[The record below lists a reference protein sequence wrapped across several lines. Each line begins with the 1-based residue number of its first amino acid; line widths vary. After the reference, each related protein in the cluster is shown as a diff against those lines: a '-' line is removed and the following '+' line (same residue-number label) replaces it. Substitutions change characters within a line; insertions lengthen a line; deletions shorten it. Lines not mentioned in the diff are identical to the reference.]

1 MQRLRLFGGVGI
13 EVDGQPLAGR
23 AVQRRRLA
31 LLALLGTVRARGGT
45 GAGLSRDKLTALLW
59 PTADAEN
66 GRRYLSDSVY
76 RINDALSAEVIA
88 GEADT
93 LRLDSALLPCDVV
106 DFHAA
111 VAAGDHGTAVGLYAG
126 PLMDGFFMH
135 DSPDFERWVD
145 IERGRL
151 AEDYARSLDV
161 LADDATR
168 RGEHTD
174 AVHWLRLLAA
184 HDPYSARVALKL
196 MRAMRDAGDRAGA
209 IRHAR
214 VHEQLIKQELE
225 LEADAEVAAL
235 AQSLRS
241 EAVDAQPRASP
252 SAAASAPPAPGSI
265 PGGTATHPAPPH
277 RMHKRGALV
286 ALLVAAVGAII
297 AFSAS
302 LDSSTESTRATELR
316 SVAVLPFANLS
327 PDPANEY
334 FSDGMTEE
342 LIATLGGV
350 RGLDVA
356 SRTSSFAYKDRN
368 ADVREIGRQLGV
380 DAVVEGSVR
389 KSGTSLRITTQLV
402 DARSGYRLWSEEYER
417 EANDVFAVQDEIAGA
432 IVARLTGSLSTQ
444 AAARQG
450 ASTNFEAYDLYLR
463 GRFAWHQRTRDG
475 VGRAIA
481 FFSKSIELDST
492 YARAHVGLGDAYA
505 VSAFYDYLPPR
516 DAYPKADSAAKRAL
530 RLDPGLAAAHAL
542 IGYVRTYYH
551 LDWPGAE
558 QAFERALALDPSY
571 SVAHQW
577 YGNLLTVAGR
587 FAHAEREFRLAQET
601 DPLSLIAS
609 AAHGWS
615 LYYAGR
621 YAAAIEQVRTTLQL
635 NERYGLAHLWGGWAL
650 EALDRDAEAV
660 AWLRRADELSG
671 GSDITRLALAHALA
685 STASGKD
692 SARTIL
698 DAMQARASRGEYV
711 PAYEVA
717 KVHLALGDR
726 AQALRWL
733 QRAVEDKSHSLA
745 FLRVDPQLES
755 LRGDPQFERLV
766 ASVLGGTT

>member
-1 MQRLRLFGGVGI
+1 
-13 EVDGQPLAGR
+13 
-23 AVQRRRLA
+23 
-31 LLALLGTVRARGGT
+31 
-45 GAGLSRDKLTALLW
+45 KLIALLW

-76 RINDALSAEVIA
+76 RINDALGAEVIT
-88 GEADT
+88 GEGDT

-126 PLMDGFFMH
+126 SLMDGFFMH

-151 AEDYARSLDV
+151 AEEYARALDA
-161 LADDATR
+161 LADEATR
-168 RGEHTD
+168 RGAHTD

-214 VHEQLIKQELE
+214 VHEQLIRQELE
-225 LEADAEVAAL
+225 LEPDADVSAL
-235 AQSLRS
+235 AESLRS
-241 EAVDAQPRASP
+241 ETADAQPQTGPSVVAPPPPALAPLP
-252 SAAASAPPAPGSI
+252 SAPAAHPS
-265 PGGTATHPAPPH
+265 PAPP
-277 RMHKRGALV
+277 RAQRRGAMV
-286 ALLVAAVGAII
+286 ALLIVAAGATIV
-297 AFSAS
+297 FSTS
-302 LDSSTESTRATELR
+302 RDSSSEPAGELR
-316 SVAVLPFANLS
+316 SVAVLPFANVS
-327 PDPANEY
+327 ADPANEY

-350 RGLDVA
+350 QGLDVA

-368 ADVREIGRQLGV
+368 VDVREIGRQLGV

-389 KSGTSLRITTQLV
+389 KSGSSLRIVTQLV

-417 EANDVFAVQDEIAGA
+417 EANDVFAVQEEIARA
-432 IVARLTGSLSTQ
+432 IVARMSGSLSTQ
-444 AAARQG
+444 TAAARQG
-450 ASTNFEAYDLYLR
+450 ASTNFDAYDLYLR

-475 VGRAIA
+475 VQRAIE
-481 FFSKSIELDST
+481 FFSTSIELDST

-542 IGYVRTYYH
+542 IGYVLTYYH
-551 LDWPGAE
+551 LDWTGAE

-621 YAAAIEQVRTTLQL
+621 YAAALEQVRTTLQL
-635 NERYGLAHLWGGWAL
+635 NERYGLAHMWGGWAL
-650 EALDRDAEAV
+650 EALDRHAEAV
-660 AWLRRADELSG
+660 TWLRRADELSG

-685 STASGKD
+685 STADGRD
-692 SARTIL
+692 SARAIL
-698 DAMQARASRGEYV
+698 DAMQSRATAGGYV

-733 QRAVEDKSHSLA
+733 GRAVEGKSHSRA
-745 FLRVDPQLES
+745 FLRVDPQLGP
-755 LRGDPQFERLV
+755 LRGEPQFERLV
-766 ASVLGGTT
+766 ASTLGGQKF